1 MNTTLAYLRGRRIWS
16 VPGLVVYGT
25 LGAQEIDLLTSES
38 IPSAQRL
45 LFRSVVLGGIDQT
58 VFYGT
63 LVDTRGNFL
72 PATLSSPKVIVLPKS
87 NAQVIVAGPESNVS
101 FRLARTDA
109 GADPAVVDL
118 LILELG

>member
-1 MNTTLAYLRGRRIWS
+1 MNTTLAYLRGRRLWA
-16 VPGLVVYGT
+16 VPGLTVYGT
-25 LGAQEIDLLTSES
+25 LGAQEIDLLTSEF

-45 LFRSVVLGGIDQT
+45 LFRTVVLGGVDQT
-58 VFYGT
+58 VYYGT
-63 LVDTRGNFL
+63 LVDAKGNFL
-72 PATLSSPKVIVLPKS
+72 PATLANPKVIVLPKS

-118 LILELG
+118 LIVELG